1 MLVKKFRI
9 KYAHSSGLYDVGRNV
24 NMTPADKD
32 FVRLALDTDMPV
44 LFKQQAKALGSMS
57 GERYRKYSQATTT
70 LREAKRLGMSNADIY
85 HDYSH
90 GFIQFPA
97 NEPDL
102 PGHVFELFAFNSFFV
117 FEVRDVKIH

>member
-1 MLVKKFRI
+1 
-9 KYAHSSGLYDVGRNV
+9 
-24 NMTPADKD
+24 MTPADKD

-57 GERYRKYSQATTT
+57 GERYRKYSQATT

-102 PGHVFELFAFNSFFV
+102 PGHVFEAKPSAKSCDYIHVLEEYGLSLKRDTSTDQVLVRVFNA
-117 FEVRDVKIH
+117 HGG